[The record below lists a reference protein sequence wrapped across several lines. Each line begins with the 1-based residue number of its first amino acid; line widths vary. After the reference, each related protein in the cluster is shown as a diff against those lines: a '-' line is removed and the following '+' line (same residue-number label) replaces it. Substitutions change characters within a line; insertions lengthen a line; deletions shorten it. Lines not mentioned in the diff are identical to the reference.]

1 MNMQIRGARLEGT
14 SIFVLGTLRP
24 MATSE
29 EMVYERLLRVHAEEL
44 GSQTLAKMPEDL
56 LEQLASY
63 ARDLRRA
70 IRMSAEKGSLHH
82 RIREKEMEVLRGLL
96 SEILEKRLEK
106 IVSAALRGGTL
117 ENALPFEAQLLQDLR
132 VSLEAYR
139 DLISQAVE
147 DLDLRG
153 KVYRRGN
160 VLLVFTEDYPSVTDE
175 EGRSRGPFKRGSI
188 ASLPPVLAQLVLDSG
203 KARRLPSP
211 QRTT

>member
-1 MNMQIRGARLEGT
+1 
-14 SIFVLGTLRP
+14 
-24 MATSE
+24 
-29 EMVYERLLRVHAEEL
+29 
-44 GSQTLAKMPEDL
+44 
-56 LEQLASY
+56 
-63 ARDLRRA
+63 
-70 IRMSAEKGSLHH
+70 
-82 RIREKEMEVLRGLL
+82 LL

-211 QRTT
+211 QRTA